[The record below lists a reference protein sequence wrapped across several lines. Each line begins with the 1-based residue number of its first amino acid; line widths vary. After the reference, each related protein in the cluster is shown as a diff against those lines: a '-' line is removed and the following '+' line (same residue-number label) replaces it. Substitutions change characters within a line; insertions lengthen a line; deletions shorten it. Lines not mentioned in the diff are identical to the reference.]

1 MIKSLIVSGAVATAA
16 ALASPVVAGPYVNI
30 ENNGGYNGGEF
41 LGSTTDFH
49 VGFEGSSG
57 VYSYYVQ
64 GGPAYTKLQDVDG
77 ETELSGKIGGNVQA
91 TDNFGVYA
99 ELSFITS
106 DDDPNYGTKLG
117 AKWNF

>member
-16 ALASPVVAGPYVNI
+16 ALASPVAAAPYVNI

-64 GGPAYTKLQDVDG
+64 GGPAYTKLQNVDG

>member
-1 MIKSLIVSGAVATAA
+1 MIKSLIVSGAVAFAA
-16 ALASPVVAGPYVNI
+16 ALGSPVLAGPFLNI
-30 ENNGGYNGGEF
+30 ENNAGYNGGDH

-49 VGFEGSSG
+49 VGFDGSSG

-64 GGPAYTKLQDVDG
+64 GGPAYTKLQGVDG
-77 ETELSGKIGGNVQA
+77 ETELSGKVGGNVQA

-99 ELSFITS
+99 ELSFITT